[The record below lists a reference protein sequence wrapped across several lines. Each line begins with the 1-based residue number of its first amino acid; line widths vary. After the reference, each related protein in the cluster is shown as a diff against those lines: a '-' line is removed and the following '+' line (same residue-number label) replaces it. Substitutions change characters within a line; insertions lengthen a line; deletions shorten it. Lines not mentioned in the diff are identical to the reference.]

1 MHSRATVGGEGSEL
15 LQNPAAGSQPLA
27 IRPLPVEHCEI
38 SSRNGPSKSCSLHC
52 MPEQITVFPDSSCE
66 LVTLSLLYNKRNKGR
81 AVL

>member
-15 LQNPAAGSQPLA
+15 LQNPVATFQPLA
-27 IRPLPVEHCEI
+27 MRPLAVDCEI
-38 SSRNGPSKSCSLHC
+38 SSRNSPSKTCSLHC